1 MAEARRSMTPFY
13 AGLGAIAVVGAVL
26 IGMRMRNT
34 GAPLTLG
41 PPVGPIAPGPR
52 GVVYGSDSASV
63 EITEFADF
71 ECGFCASFATVQMP
85 DVKSRLIATGRVRW
99 RFVHFPLPMHRNAP
113 EAHLAA
119 ACAGRQNRFW
129 EMHDVIYQNQ
139 DEWVRSRRPAA
150 ALEGYAQRLGLD
162 GARYRQCVSQR
173 EAWPEVLADR
183 ALGDSLRVGGTPT
196 FYINGREWE
205 TRDYSADRI
214 RAVVDSIAPPAP
226 ARAGATPRR

>member
-1 MAEARRSMTPFY
+1 MADARRSMTPFY

-34 GAPLTLG
+34 SAPLTLG
-41 PPVGPIAPGPR
+41 PPIGPIAPGPR

-71 ECGFCASFATVQMP
+71 ECGFCAQFATVQMP
-85 DVKSRLIATGRVRW
+85 DVKTRLIATGRVRW

-119 ACAGRQNRFW
+119 ACAGRQDRFW

-139 DEWVRSRRPAA
+139 SEWVRSRRPAA
-150 ALEGYAQRLGLD
+150 ALEGYALRLGLD

-173 EAWPEVLADR
+173 EAWSQVLADR
-183 ALGDSLRVGGTPT
+183 ALGDSLSVGGTPT

-226 ARAGATPRR
+226 AGATPLR